1 MAKFKNS
8 DITRVLIML
17 AAYDPKTGAIVGGI
31 LSEKMSLGLRRRLQK
46 IRNAFLEK
54 HNELTEDLKPIN
66 EMPEGEERLAELKKL
81 YDEEVEITFDP
92 ASLEMI
98 EAIES
103 PVNYDMDLLE
113 KITQ

>member
-8 DITRVLIML
+8 EVVGVLIML
-17 AAYDPKTGAIVGGI
+17 ASYDQKTGAIVGGL

-54 HNELTEDLKPIN
+54 HKELTEDLKPIN

-81 YDEEVEITFDP
+81 YDEEIEVTFDP
-92 ASLEMI
+92 ADMGMI

-103 PVNYDMDLLE
+103 TINYDMDLLE